1 MLNPASEHFL
11 VTSLELGV
19 VSGSLPSRILRLMV
33 RYGIKPY
40 RTVDD
45 FFCKNTA
52 DCRYGTVRS
61 PTVHQ
66 YSHFSTFLRLL
77 HSL

>member
-52 DCRYGTVRS
+52 VSLRPTAVTVRCAALA
-61 PTVHQ
+61 T
-66 YSHFSTFLRLL
+66 RLINFT
-77 HSL
+77 